1 MVDNNNNINNDG
13 YDLKKLNKCD
23 WKLDNIVNG
32 YKNYMLSI
40 KSTDNKLKEKDLT
53 SIKFI
58 SKISSQIKN
67 NNYNSYY
74 SFKINKQ
81 LSALPMIINVD
92 SINNE
97 IAQLDIDTGIA
108 YYAIRIQEYQIINEI
123 DLVVIS
129 EEKII
134 NDNIFLYAK
143 VINQKDYNNDG
154 FNETIIKED
163 YTNFEIKSKNELK
176 NHLNIKLYLK
186 KDQEDRIIFLVVKCN
201 TIHEV
206 DSLMNHYVKIMVAFY
221 KPNTNNSLKNNH
233 LKLYH
238 IEHQSPKFFIPLTQG
253 KYSIVVVNCLKGDGE
268 ITFDDLNDYEEYNE
282 TIDMSCNGSNNG
294 DNNKKKEFK
303 FVLDLNNNIL
313 DYKKNE
319 NKFSTIKLNTKDYS
333 VSKGNS
339 FYSIFPIIIY
349 I

>member
-1 MVDNNNNINNDG
+1 MVDNNNNNNDG
-13 YDLKKLNKCD
+13 YDLKNLNQCD

-40 KSTDNKLKEKDLT
+40 KSTDNKLKGKDLT

-201 TIHEV
+201 AINEV
-206 DSLMNHYVKIMVAFY
+206 DSLMNHYVIMMVAFY
-221 KPNTNNSLKNNH
+221 KPNTNNSLKNNNF
-233 LKLYH
+233 KL
-238 IEHQSPKFFIPLTQG
+238 
-253 KYSIVVVNCLKGDGE
+253 
-268 ITFDDLNDYEEYNE
+268 
-282 TIDMSCNGSNNG
+282 
-294 DNNKKKEFK
+294 
-303 FVLDLNNNIL
+303 
-313 DYKKNE
+313 
-319 NKFSTIKLNTKDYS
+319 
-333 VSKGNS
+333 
-339 FYSIFPIIIY
+339 
-349 I
+349 